1 MKNIILLLILCNY
14 SSQGQSQTEDK
25 ILPAELII
33 NLIPS
38 KISNFYPSSD
48 PKSKVMKLGTI
59 QYSMA
64 ERNFIAGNERSI
76 KILLFDYKEASIMY
90 NQATR
95 KFNTFTPVESDSVI
109 LRALTMRDCT
119 GWESF
124 NVQQKNSQIH
134 LGICNRFF
142 LSVEGTGVDLQTLKQ
157 VVQSFKF
164 ETFPK

>member
-1 MKNIILLLILCNY
+1 
-14 SSQGQSQTEDK
+14 
-25 ILPAELII
+25 
-33 NLIPS
+33 
-38 KISNFYPSSD
+38 
-48 PKSKVMKLGTI
+48 MKLGTI

>member
-1 MKNIILLLILCNY
+1 MKSIILIYFFCAHFLPAF
-14 SSQGQSQTEDK
+14 SQADDK
-25 ILPAELII
+25 ILPAEKII
-33 NLIPS
+33 DLVPNEIAG
-38 KISNFYPSSD
+38 FYASSD
-48 PKSKVMKLGTI
+48 PKSKVIKLGSI

-64 ERNFIAGNERSI
+64 ERNFSAGNSRSI

-142 LSVEGTGVDLQTLKQ
+142 LSVEGTGVDLQTLKR
-157 VVQSFKF
+157 VVQSFKV